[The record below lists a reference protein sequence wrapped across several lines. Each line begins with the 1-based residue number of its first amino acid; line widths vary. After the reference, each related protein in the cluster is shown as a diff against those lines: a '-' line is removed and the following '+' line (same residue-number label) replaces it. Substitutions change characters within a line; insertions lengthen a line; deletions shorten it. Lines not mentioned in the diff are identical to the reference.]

1 MFSLSLLSTVHPLI
15 FQHKL
20 VRSSSRYYPT
30 FNLTMDRS
38 PGFGSNP
45 SDCRPIKTRFP
56 YASPIRLS
64 LPLRIKSLT
73 HYTKG
78 TQSQIT
84 RIRSHSLYA
93 YGFRVYFTPLTG
105 VLFAFPSRYWF
116 TIGQLRVFSLGGWSP
131 HVQTGFLVPRPTR
144 FHIRLVFVYRAIT
157 VYGATFQTLLLTTPM
172 LKGWSP
178 FARRYSGNLG

>member
-78 TQSQIT
+78 TQS
-84 RIRSHSLYA
+84 HSLRNA
-93 YGFRVYFTPLTG
+93 PTACMHTVSGSISLPSQGFF
-105 VLFAFPSRYWF
+105 
-116 TIGQLRVFSLGGWSP
+116 
-131 HVQTGFLVPRPTR
+131 
-144 FHIRLVFVYRAIT
+144 
-157 VYGATFQTLLLTTPM
+157 
-172 LKGWSP
+172 SP
-178 FARRYSGNLG
+178 FPHGTGSLSVSQEYLALEDGPPMFKQNFSCSVLLVLSLVSLSDFKLQGYHPLWPHFPERSFNPKDIT